1 MRSPFK
7 ELTGGFARTPRK
19 LLKSDP
25 NHKCKLSISIVN
37 PSVPVWKL
45 TIEHHYEPKGQ
56 NFANRGDTIPRP
68 SPPLQKEI
76 IKKNN

>member
-25 NHKCKLSISIVN
+25 NHKRIQM
-37 PSVPVWKL
+37 
-45 TIEHHYEPKGQ
+45 Q
-56 NFANRGDTIPRP
+56 NINFNR
-68 SPPLQKEI
+68 
-76 IKKNN
+76 